1 MSTRCPAWCDR
12 VLMSHDL
19 KSKLIQKNNPDSN
32 PDSNSGKDDNSIVN
46 YDVIGKNDFIIFTKG
61 CLSLFNYFIDMS
73 PILMSP
79 FFVEKKTR
87 ALSELPANWPSLT
100 SLTG

>member
-32 PDSNSGKDDNSIVN
+32 PDSNTGKDDNSIVN
-46 YDVIGKNDFIIFTKG
+46 YDVIGENDFIIFTRV
-61 CLSLFNYFIDMS
+61 LVNQ
-73 PILMSP
+73 
-79 FFVEKKTR
+79 
-87 ALSELPANWPSLT
+87 
-100 SLTG
+100 

>member
-32 PDSNSGKDDNSIVN
+32 TGKDDSSIVN
-46 YDVIGKNDFIIFTKG
+46 YDVIGENDFIIFTRV
-61 CLSLFNYFIDMS
+61 LVN
-73 PILMSP
+73 
-79 FFVEKKTR
+79 E
-87 ALSELPANWPSLT
+87 
-100 SLTG
+100 